1 MTAGSRRIACLVVL
15 AGLTASCAQMGP
27 QTALSG
33 DFPAKREKLAR
44 QLAKKGDL
52 NAALVQ
58 WRVLERV
65 GPDSRGAARERRKL
79 ESRIEK
85 KVKAAFSKAKADR
98 AKGRSTQA
106 WKGFLRVLSL
116 DPNHA
121 GALAELRAMET
132 RRLRRSRSR
141 VVNSLYQK
149 ELEAAKL
156 EARKAAAPAVQ
167 PSKTTKKAQTQDGTN
182 QRSRSLGRSRDLIQ
196 KAAFRESIT
205 ALEQHLTRYPEDR
218 DAQGLLS
225 LSHRRLGLELY
236 EDGKLREALPHL
248 KASRTFGT
256 DADAADAD
264 RARRALSETKRR
276 LAQESYEKGLRAFQ
290 EDVDQAIVFLQETL
304 AYDPEHAKAQI
315 FLSRARKIKETLG
328 ALSE

>member
-1 MTAGSRRIACLVVL
+1 MISGARRFAYLVVL
-15 AGLTASCAQMGP
+15 AGLAAACTQSNSEA
-27 QTALSG
+27 TLSG
-33 DFPAKREKLAR
+33 DFPADRKKLAR

-52 NAALVQ
+52 SAALAQ
-58 WRVLERV
+58 WRVLEQLSPADR
-65 GPDSRGAARERRKL
+65 SATRERRKL

-85 KVKAAFSKAKADR
+85 KVKAGLSKAKADL

-106 WKGFLRVLSL
+106 WKGFLKVLSL

-121 GALAELRAMET
+121 GALAELRALET

-141 VVNSLYQK
+141 IVNSLYQK
-149 ELEAAKL
+149 ELEAAKAQA
-156 EARKAAAPAVQ
+156 EKAAVPTKQ
-167 PSKTTKKAQTQDGTN
+167 PGDTTEKRQTQDSGNGRT
-182 QRSRSLGRSRDLIQ
+182 RSLDRSRDLIE

-205 ALEQHLTRYPEDR
+205 ALERHLTAYPQDK

-236 EDGKLREALPHL
+236 EDGKLREALLHL
-248 KASRTFGT
+248 KASRTFGM

-264 RARRALSETKRR
+264 RVRWALSDTKRR
-276 LAQESYEKGLRAFQ
+276 LAQESYERGLRAFQ